1 MADEPEASRTAR
13 ENAQNQRY
21 SRYIVRAP
29 SVGRALAYLGVVVVA
44 DSLLVWFPGAE
55 LPTGVFGGLVVFLV
69 PSLLAVALT
78 PPLAAIRGG
87 QFTAR
92 RSALLALT
100 CAGFPLPFL
109 LLWRALG
116 LLLGT
121 VPVSAAALLL
131 LVQGFVLWF
140 RHMSLFG
147 MSNPRHGPTLP
158 ASLVQP
164 LLSMAGIFLYFR
176 PSLVFLAGA
185 GAFLILGFLTAAFLL
200 RSADR
205 PLRREFD
212 ASGVSFIR
220 PLLEHVS
227 TRDPAATETLER
239 FFSGFSVSANIR
251 ITALQFHSATGIK
264 ATVALPAVHPG
275 PFAALGAS
283 DLPRKLGEILGPRTG
298 TLLVPHTPC
307 NHDLD
312 VPSSTEV
319 RRLGEAIGVLGE
331 SLRAPTRRGTSP
343 LVEPYPGSWAR
354 AQVLGDAVLVVAS
367 QAPAPTDDIA
377 FSVVDRFFETPPAGP
392 GSTLALIDAHNSYRE
407 DAGDLTYGSS
417 GARRLAEDIRKAIA
431 SANAR
436 VSETP
441 IRVGVARRTGYRV
454 GLDGIG
460 PHGLSALV
468 VETAGSRTA
477 YVLIDGN
484 NLVEG
489 LRAPLLDDL
498 RGLVDAAEILT
509 TDNHVVHE
517 VDGGVNP
524 VGERYPLE
532 RLRADVV
539 DVVRAALTNLENV
552 EVRAGSGEVRDVAVL
567 GPDWTARLLTALG
580 DTLSMFSNAFFMTFL
595 LLVASSAIVLAVL
608 R

>member
-1 MADEPEASRTAR
+1 MV
-13 ENAQNQRY
+13 Y
-21 SRYIVRAP
+21 
-29 SVGRALAYLGVVVVA
+29 LAVVAVA
-44 DSLLVWFPGAE
+44 DSLLVWFPGTDPPMF
-55 LPTGVFGGLVVFLV
+55 LFGGLAVFLL
-69 PSLLAVALT
+69 PALLAVALT
-78 PPLAAIRGG
+78 PPLAAVQGG
-87 QFTAR
+87 HFPLR
-92 RSALLALT
+92 RSALLGLT

-109 LLWRALG
+109 LVWRALG

-121 VPVSAAALLL
+121 LPVSAAALLL
-131 LVQGFVLWF
+131 LVQAFVLWF

-147 MSNPRHGPTLP
+147 MSNPRHGRTLA
-158 ASLVQP
+158 ASVVQP

-176 PSLVFLAGA
+176 PSLGFLAGA

-205 PLRREFD
+205 PLRREFA

-220 PLLEHVS
+220 PLLEHVAS
-227 TRDPAATETLER
+227 RDPAATETLER

-251 ITALQFHSATGIK
+251 ITVLQFRGATGTK

-283 DLPRKLGEILGPRTG
+283 DLPRKLGEILGPGVG

-312 VPSSTEV
+312 VPTSTEV
-319 RRLGEAIGVLGE
+319 RRLGESIGVLVGD
-331 SLRAPTRRGTSP
+331 LRAPTRRGTSP

-354 AQVLGDAVLVVAS
+354 AQVLGDAVLVVVS

-377 FSVVDRFFETPPAGP
+377 FSVVDRFFETPPVGP

-417 GARRLAEDIRKAIA
+417 GARRLAEDIRKAIG

-436 VSETP
+436 VTETP
-441 IRVGVARRTGYRV
+441 LRVGVARRTGYSV
-454 GLDGIG
+454 GGDGIG

-468 VETAGSRTA
+468 VETAGSRSA

-484 NLVEG
+484 NLLEG
-489 LRAPLLDDL
+489 LRAPLLEDL

-524 VGERYPLE
+524 VGERYPLA

-539 DVVRAALTNLENV
+539 EVVRAALTNLETV
-552 EVRAGSGEVRDVAVL
+552 EVRAGTGEVPDVAVL